1 MDVRGNAYVA
11 INLQDTI
18 LRVAPG
24 GSAAVV
30 ASGDP
35 LDFPSSV
42 AFGTARGER
51 RTLFGVNFSIG
62 ELFGLPPGFG
72 PAVYTIDIG
81 TPGVPAP

>member
-1 MDVRGNAYVA
+1 MNLANTVGRVSPTGALDV
-11 INLQDTI
+11 L
-18 LRVAPG
+18 
-24 GSAAVV
+24 

-72 PAVYTIDIG
+72 PAVFELDAG
-81 TPGVPAP
+81 VPGVPVP